1 MKLSKKLILTTL
13 CTVLLPL
20 AIVTAVSLWYVTGK
34 FRGLYLDSAQGYLQ
48 SEAEKLSGYFAQRAS
63 EISTYANTPLF
74 RTMNWE
80 KIGPFLQKEMKR
92 HQGKYEK
99 LFLGTPSAR
108 YYSTSGG
115 NPAYGGLTSFD
126 NADPKAKLKSIAK
139 RNYWQYLV
147 GNNPDAN
154 ARVFISDPIISYT
167 TGVRQLVI
175 GATILSESG
184 DRILGMIAGTIQWRV
199 IESLING
206 AQEQMFNDFGK
217 SAKVCLVTHDGIYVY
232 HWDPAKS
239 IHLKLDHNGK
249 PILNDIGEKSTVRM
263 KITDETSR
271 GLAMAGRSMIQGRK
285 GFAFYTD
292 PEKNEEM
299 AVIFA
304 PVPSAKYAM
313 AMVIPKTQ
321 ILSPVKYLRWFFA
334 TIILI
339 SILLV
344 MVIYSSVAKR
354 IIHPIETL
362 SAAAK
367 NLAKGKWQTHIPPRG
382 SDEVHDLTLAFN
394 KMAMSLKKRETALKE
409 SETRFRTIFEST
421 SDYILVLNET
431 YECLFANQAAIHNLP
446 SGSEDIAGKNL
457 QDVLGRRPDFMKSWI
472 KNIDTVF
479 EQKQGLRTEDSVVV
493 NGKTIFYESVFSPL
507 KNDIDEVVGVVMA
520 CHDITDRKEAEEKI
534 MQHMTKVTEANKRL
548 EVLVSNTTEREKRM
562 VQLKQEINDLLV
574 SAGKEMKYKAPK
586 DIEDLLSVNQ

>member
-20 AIVTAVSLWYVTGK
+20 AIVTTVSLWYVTGK
-34 FRGLYLDSAQGYLQ
+34 FQGLYIDSAQGYLQ
-48 SEAEKLSGYFAQRAS
+48 SEAEKLSEYFAQRKS
-63 EISTYANTPLF
+63 EISTYANTPFF
-74 RTMNWE
+74 RSMNWQ

-115 NPAYGGLTSFD
+115 NPAYGGLTSFA
-126 NADPKAKLKSIAK
+126 NADPKAKLKSLVK

-184 DRILGMIAGTIQWRV
+184 DKVLGMIGGTIQWRV
-199 IESLING
+199 IESLIND
-206 AQEQMFNDFGK
+206 AQDQMFKDFGK

-239 IHLKLDHNGK
+239 IHLKLDRNGK

-263 KITDETSR
+263 KITDDPSR
-271 GLAMAGRSMIQGRK
+271 KLAMAGRSMIEGQK

-292 PEKNEEM
+292 FEKNEEM
-299 AVIFA
+299 AAIFA

-313 AMVIPKTQ
+313 AMVIPKSQ

-334 TIILI
+334 TITLV
-339 SILLV
+339 SILFV

-367 NLAKGKWQTHIPPRG
+367 NLAKGKWQTHVPPRG

-394 KMAMSLKKRETALKE
+394 KIVSSLKKRETALKD
-409 SETRFRTIFEST
+409 SEARFRTIFEST
-421 SDYILVLNET
+421 SDCILVLDEK
-431 YECLFANQAAIHNLP
+431 YDCLFANQAAIHNLATGSDGI
-446 SGSEDIAGKNL
+446 SGRNMQDIL
-457 QDVLGRRPDFMKSWI
+457 VRMPDLMKSWI
-472 KNIDTVF
+472 KDIDKVF
-479 EQKQGLRTEDSVVV
+479 DKKQGLRTEDSVLV
-493 NGKTIFYESVFSPL
+493 NGKTIYYESVFSPI
-507 KNDIDEVVGVVMA
+507 KNDGDEVVAVGMA
-520 CHDITDRKEAEEKI
+520 YHDITRRKETEEKI
-534 MQHMTKVTEANKRL
+534 MQHMTEVTEANRRL

-574 SAGKEMKYKAPK
+574 SVGKEMKYKAPK
-586 DIEDLLSVNQ
+586 DIEDLLSLNQ

>member
-1 MKLSKKLILTTL
+1 
-13 CTVLLPL
+13 
-20 AIVTAVSLWYVTGK
+20 
-34 FRGLYLDSAQGYLQ
+34 
-48 SEAEKLSGYFAQRAS
+48 
-63 EISTYANTPLF
+63 
-74 RTMNWE
+74 
-80 KIGPFLQKEMKR
+80 
-92 HQGKYEK
+92 
-99 LFLGTPSAR
+99 
-108 YYSTSGG
+108 
-115 NPAYGGLTSFD
+115 
-126 NADPKAKLKSIAK
+126 
-139 RNYWQYLV
+139 
-147 GNNPDAN
+147 
-154 ARVFISDPIISYT
+154 
-167 TGVRQLVI
+167 
-175 GATILSESG
+175 
-184 DRILGMIAGTIQWRV
+184 
-199 IESLING
+199 
-206 AQEQMFNDFGK
+206 
-217 SAKVCLVTHDGIYVY
+217 
-232 HWDPAKS
+232 
-239 IHLKLDHNGK
+239 
-249 PILNDIGEKSTVRM
+249 
-263 KITDETSR
+263 
-271 GLAMAGRSMIQGRK
+271 MIQGRK

-313 AMVIPKTQ
+313 AMVIPKSQ
-321 ILSPVKYLRWFFA
+321 ILSPVKYLRWFFT

-367 NLAKGKWQTHIPPRG
+367 DLAKGKWQTHIPPRG

-394 KMAMSLKKRETALKE
+394 KMALSLKKRETDLKE
-409 SETRFRTIFEST
+409 SEARFRTIFEST
-421 SDYILVLNET
+421 SDCILVLNET

-457 QDVLGRRPDFMKSWI
+457 QDMLARRPDFMKSWI

-479 EQKQGLRTEDSVVV
+479 EQKQGLRTEESVVV

-534 MQHMTKVTEANKRL
+534 MQHMTEVTEANKRL

>member
-20 AIVTAVSLWYVTGK
+20 SIVTAVSLWYVTEK
-34 FRGLYLDSAQGYLQ
+34 FPGLYLDSAQGYLQ

-74 RTMNWE
+74 HTMNWE

-99 LFLGTPSAR
+99 LFLGAPNAR

-115 NPAYGGLTSFD
+115 NPAYGGLTSFN

-184 DRILGMIAGTIQWRV
+184 DRILGMIGGTIQWRV
-199 IESLING
+199 IESLIND
-206 AQEQMFNDFGK
+206 AQEQMFNDFGE

-232 HWDPAKS
+232 HWDPDKS
-239 IHLKLDHNGK
+239 IHPRLDRNGK

-271 GLAMAGRSMIQGRK
+271 GLALAGRSMIQGRK
-285 GFAFYTD
+285 GFAFFSD

-304 PVPSAKYAM
+304 PVQSAKYAM
-313 AMVIPKTQ
+313 AMVIPKNQ
-321 ILSPVKYLRWFFA
+321 ILSPVKYLRWFFT

-367 NLAKGKWQTHIPPRG
+367 NLAKGEWQTHIPPRG
-382 SDEVHDLTLAFN
+382 SNEVHDLTLAFN
-394 KMAMSLKKRETALKE
+394 KMALSLKKRETDLKE
-409 SETRFRTIFEST
+409 SEARFRTIFEST
-421 SDYILVLNET
+421 SDCILVLNET

-457 QDVLGRRPDFMKSWI
+457 QNMLARRPDFMKSWI

-479 EQKQGLRTEDSVVV
+479 EQKRGLRTEESVVV
-493 NGKTIFYESVFSPL
+493 NDKTIFYESVFSPL
-507 KNDIDEVVGVVMA
+507 KNDIDEVVGVVLA

-534 MQHMTKVTEANKRL
+534 MQHMTEVTEANKRL